1 MSSSSEKRR
10 WGALLQ
16 MVERHEADLV
26 SRVGKAVK
34 YHVICA
40 FAPQLD
46 RAGRRADDD
55 AHALPVRVEGKR
67 MQQLVDLHSK
77 RKRRIRTANVQ
88 ERLCL
93 HRRASAHCGKVRL
106 MVWAAVQCALHGGF
120 SSGCMPL
127 PFR

>member
-77 RKRRIRTANVQ
+77 RKRRIRIADAE

-93 HRRASAHCGKVRL
+93 HRRASHSALRKGSADGLGCSAVR
-106 MVWAAVQCALHGGF
+106 AAWRL
-120 SSGCMPL
+120 
-127 PFR
+127 

>member
-77 RKRRIRTANVQ
+77 RKRRIRIADAE

-93 HRRASAHCGKVRL
+93 HRRASHSALRKGSADGLGCSAVGAAWRL
-106 MVWAAVQCALHGGF
+106 
-120 SSGCMPL
+120 
-127 PFR
+127 

>member
-1 MSSSSEKRR
+1 M
-10 WGALLQ
+10 GPLLQ

-67 MQQLVDLHSK
+67 MQQLVDLRSK
-77 RKRRIRTANVQ
+77 CSRAGSALRIGGEALLAPKSERTLRKGSANGLGLQCSAVRAARRR
-88 ERLCL
+88 
-93 HRRASAHCGKVRL
+93 
-106 MVWAAVQCALHGGF
+106 
-120 SSGCMPL
+120 SGCMPL
-127 PFR
+127 PCR